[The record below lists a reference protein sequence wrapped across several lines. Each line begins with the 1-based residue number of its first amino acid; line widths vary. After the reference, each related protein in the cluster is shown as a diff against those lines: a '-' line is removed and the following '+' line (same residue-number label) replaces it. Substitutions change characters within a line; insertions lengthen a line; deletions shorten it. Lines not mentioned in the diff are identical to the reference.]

1 MRTLGDTR
9 CKDSLPAL
17 RYEQTRDRSELAAR
31 SSKLIMDPAEQLQ
44 RIYLA
49 GFELETFDRFPKCI
63 GVVRDGCIALLVPGV
78 DGLQILGTPGWR
90 MGEAIGV
97 LVEKQ
102 GRQVFQNKGEF
113 LEATPERLEI
123 LRRFR
128 EDLRTL
134 LAERTSITD

>member
-63 GVVRDGCIALLVPGV
+63 GVVRDGCIALLVPGA

-123 LRRFR
+123 LRLFR